1 MNFVPQTRILRANDA
16 PVNSQGDYVLY
27 WMTAYRRTTW
37 NYSLDRAVEW
47 AKELKKPLLILE
59 ALRCGYQWA
68 SDRLHAFILNG
79 MSDHAGELKGRHA
92 FYYPFV
98 ESAPDEGKGLLRAL
112 SAHSCVIVTDDF
124 PAFFLPRMVSAAA
137 RTVPV
142 LLEQVDANGLLPIRS
157 VDRVFPTA
165 YAFRRFLQKNLPIHS
180 AEPPKTDPLK
190 DSGLKRLDSLPEH
203 ILKRWP
209 LASPKALRG
218 DPAFLKSLPINHEVG
233 TVAQRGGPKQARHR
247 VKRFLDARL
256 SAYQQD
262 RNHPDEEGTSG
273 LSPYLH
279 FGFLS
284 VHQVLY
290 ELAKR
295 EGWSLDRLS
304 PRATGGRTGWW
315 GMSEPAEAFLDELI
329 TWRELGF
336 NMCWQREDYDAYES
350 LPEWA
355 LKTLGEHESDARPH
369 LYSLE
374 EFETARTHDPLWN
387 AAQRQLLLEG
397 RMHNYLRM
405 LWGKKILEWS
415 VTPQEALRV
424 MIELNNKYALDGR
437 DPNSYSGIFWVLGRY
452 DRPWGPERPIF
463 GKVRYM
469 SSKNTA
475 RKARVKN
482 YLETYRP

>member
-1 MNFVPQTRILRANDA
+1 
-16 PVNSQGDYVLY
+16 VNTQGDYVIY
-27 WMTAYRRTTW
+27 WITAYRRTTW

-47 AKELKKPLLILE
+47 AKELDKPLVILE

-68 SDRLHAFILNG
+68 SDRLHEFILNG
-79 MSDHAGELKGRHA
+79 MSDHAEELKGRDA

-98 ESAPDEGKGLLRAL
+98 ESASDEGKGLLRAL
-112 SAHSCVIVTDDF
+112 SAQSCVIITDDF
-124 PAFFLPRMVSAAA
+124 PAFFLPRMVLAAA
-137 RTVPV
+137 RIVPV
-142 LLEQVDANGLLPIRS
+142 LLEQVDANGLLPVRA

-165 YAFRRFLQKNLPIHS
+165 YAFRRFLQKNLPIHI
-180 AEPPKTDPLK
+180 AEPPQRDPLK

-203 ILKRWP
+203 VLKRWP
-209 LASPKALRG
+209 LASSKILRG
-218 DPAFLKSLPINHEVG
+218 DRAFLKSLPISHEVG
-233 TVAQRGGPKQARHR
+233 RVAQRGGPIQARQMM
-247 VKRFLDARL
+247 KRFLEARL
-256 SAYQQD
+256 SGYPQD
-262 RNHPDEEGTSG
+262 RNHPDEDGTSG
-273 LSPYLH
+273 LSPHLH

-284 VHQVLY
+284 VHQVFD
-290 ELAKR
+290 ELAKK
-295 EGWSLDRLS
+295 EEWSLDRLA
-304 PRATGGRTGWW
+304 PKATGSRTGWW

-350 LPEWA
+350 LPGWA
-355 LKTLGEHESDARPH
+355 LKTLGEHRDDVRAYCYR
-369 LYSLE
+369 LE
-374 EFETARTHDPLWN
+374 ECEAARTHDLLWN
-387 AAQRQLLLEG
+387 AAQRQLLQEG
-397 RMHNYLRM
+397 RIHNYLRM

-452 DRPWGPERPIF
+452 DRPWGPERPVF

-475 RKARVKN
+475 RKVRVKN
-482 YLETYRP
+482 YLETYGP